1 MVIGVCTLELYI
13 PESGSLKG
21 KRHVIR
27 SLKDRVRQRFNVSIA
42 EVDENELWQRTVLGI
57 ACVSNDRK
65 FANQVM
71 DKILGVVRSHPEVR
85 VIRSQVE
92 YL

>member
-1 MVIGVCTLELYI
+1 MVIGVCTLELFI
-13 PESGSLKG
+13 PDSGSLKG

-42 EVDENELWQRTVLGI
+42 EVGENEMWQRTVLGI

-65 FANQVM
+65 FADQVM
-71 DKILGVVRSHPEVR
+71 SKILVLVGSHPEV
-85 VIRSQVE
+85 VIMRSQVE